1 MCAEK
6 NVLAFDA
13 GGGST
18 RMLQISFDGSRLNI
32 KQTARYPN
40 GPVIMGRSLYWDI
53 LGIWRDLKSGL
64 QEVSAHG
71 GEIASLGI
79 DTWGN
84 DYVLLDKKGYMM
96 ENPYSHRD
104 NRTAGLVDEINS
116 KLGGMELY
124 SRNGI
129 QQVRMNTMY
138 QMYHMAKDRP
148 YILEMADKFLFL
160 PDLLAYYLT
169 GEQYNEYTMA
179 TISQLYSY
187 EMSDWDQRLMERLG
201 IPRRLFSP
209 IVMPGA
215 EIGRVMSSLSAEAG
229 IKPIRLTAVGS
240 HDTGSAVAAVPELDG
255 PVLYISSGTW
265 SIVGTETDTPMINAE
280 TYRLNYSNEGGV
292 NNKIRLLK
300 NVMGLWIMQEIQRK
314 LTVEGRRYTFAELSS
329 LAEAAEP
336 FCAVIDPDD
345 EAFYEPSDMPETVR
359 EYCGR
364 TGQKVPEDTGSL
376 VRTVL
381 ESLAFKYRYVIEG
394 LERITDNK
402 FERIHIVGGGS
413 QNTLLNAFTA
423 NCCGRPVYAG
433 PSEATALGN
442 GLVQLISLG
451 ELSDYTQARGII
463 NSSFPPEIFTPC
475 ETERWDEQYHRFL
488 KITELD
494 RNVQNCR

>member
-18 RMLQISFDGSRLNI
+18 RMLQIGFDGSRLNI

-40 GPVIMGRSLYWDI
+40 GPVIMGKSLYWDI

-64 QEVSAHG
+64 QEVSASG
-71 GEIASLGI
+71 SEIASLGI

-84 DYVLLDKKGYMM
+84 DYVLLDKKGYMI

-104 NRTAGLVDEINS
+104 NRTAGLVEEVNS
-116 KLGGMELY
+116 KLGGFELY

-148 YILEMADKFLFL
+148 YILEMAEKFLFL

-179 TISQLYSY
+179 TISQLYSHDTG
-187 EMSDWDQRLMERLG
+187 DWDDKLMEMLG
-201 IPRRLFSP
+201 IPRRLFSN
-209 IVMPGA
+209 IVMPGE
-215 EIGRVMSSLSAEAG
+215 EIGMVMPSLSDEIG
-229 IKPIRLTAVGS
+229 IKPFRLTAVGS
-240 HDTGSAVAAVPELDG
+240 HDTGSAVAAVPETEG

-265 SIVGTETDTPMINAE
+265 SIVGTETDSPVISADA
-280 TYRLNYSNEGGV
+280 YRLNYANEGGA

-314 LTVEGRRYTFAELSS
+314 LTVDGRRYTFAELSS
-329 LAEAAEP
+329 LAGAAEP
-336 FCAVIDPDD
+336 FCSVIDPDD
-345 EAFYEPSDMPETVR
+345 EAFYEPSDMPGTVR
-359 EYCGR
+359 EYCSR

-394 LERITDNK
+394 LERITGNK
-402 FERIHIVGGGS
+402 YERVHIVGGGS

-423 NCCGRPVYAG
+423 NCCGKPVCAG

-451 ELSDYTQARGII
+451 ELSDYTQARSII
-463 NSSFPPEIFTPC
+463 KSSFPPEIFTPS
-475 ETERWDEQYHRFL
+475 ETDHWDEKYYEFL
-488 KITELD
+488 KITGL
-494 RNVQNCR
+494 RGHLRGQA

>member
-1 MCAEK
+1 M
-6 NVLAFDA
+6 
-13 GGGST
+13 
-18 RMLQISFDGSRLNI
+18 I
-32 KQTARYPN
+32 
-40 GPVIMGRSLYWDI
+40 
-53 LGIWRDLKSGL
+53 
-64 QEVSAHG
+64 
-71 GEIASLGI
+71 
-79 DTWGN
+79 
-84 DYVLLDKKGYMM
+84 

-104 NRTAGLVDEINS
+104 NRTAGLVEEVNA

-129 QQVRMNTMY
+129 QHVRMNTMY

-187 EMSDWDQRLMERLG
+187 DMSDWDQPLMEMLG
-201 IPRRLFSP
+201 IPRRIFSSV
-209 IVMPGA
+209 IMPGE
-215 EIGRVMSSLSAEAG
+215 EIGRVMPSLSAETG
-229 IKPIRLTAVGS
+229 IKPFRLTAVGS

-265 SIVGTETDTPMINAE
+265 SIVGTETDTPVINAE
-280 TYRLNYSNEGGV
+280 AYRLNYSNEGGV
-292 NNKIRLLK
+292 NDKIRLLK

-314 LTVEGRRYTFAELSS
+314 LTVDGRRYTFSELSS

-336 FCAVIDPDD
+336 FSSVIDPDD

-359 EYCGR
+359 EYCRR
-364 TGQKVPEDTGSL
+364 TGQKAPEDTGSI

-381 ESLAFKYRYVIEG
+381 ESLALKYRYVIEG
-394 LERITDNK
+394 LERITGNK
-402 FERIHIVGGGS
+402 YERIHIVGGGS
-413 QNTLLNAFTA
+413 QNTLLNTFTA

-451 ELSDYTQARGII
+451 ELSDYTQARSII
-463 NSSFPPEIFTPC
+463 KSSFRLRYSCRLTRIAGMSNTIGSLRSRDSKLGYEII
-475 ETERWDEQYHRFL
+475 DAVN
-488 KITELD
+488 KSDI
-494 RNVQNCR
+494 CRRPIQWKGDKNGEVCIKG